1 MALMTWNERY
11 ATGVTSI
18 DTQHRKLID
27 MLNALQEAML
37 AGKGNDAV
45 GRILDGL
52 VQYTMSH
59 FAHEERMFATHG
71 YADAAAHKAEHDK
84 LATQVIDFRTQF
96 KEGKTRLTI
105 DILKFLRDW
114 LNGHILGTDM
124 KYVPFLK
131 AKNAA

>member
-1 MALMTWNERY
+1 MALMTWNENY

-27 MLNALQEAML
+27 MLNELQEAML
-37 AGKGNDAV
+37 AGKGNDTV
-45 GRILDGL
+45 GRILGGL
-52 VQYTMSH
+52 VQYTASH
-59 FAHEERMFATHG
+59 FAHEERMFATYG

-84 LATQVIDFRTQF
+84 LAKQVIDFQTQF
-96 KEGKTRLTI
+96 KAGKTRLTI

-131 AKNAA
+131 TKNAV